1 MCDQWEKDFLNGKCA
16 LGKGVGKADWAA
28 LVAPAFFFFACVF
41 PTWPVCCLCIADPLN
56 ELFYPVQ

>member
-28 LVAPAFFFFACVF
+28 LVAPAFFFLPAYFLHGLFVACV
-41 PTWPVCCLCIADPLN
+41 LQIL
-56 ELFYPVQ
+56 